1 MKRTAAHAAYDL
13 DVLLLA
19 RISHE
24 FGRGIMEWIRNLS
37 SNEWISVVNAF
48 ATLILSFFVYK
59 STNKASEAAVK
70 TVDLTEQTLLLNQ
83 SISENKE
90 EEKKMYRNS
99 LKYQYIKVLMKRS
112 GDILKAITYSDGME
126 IHKNLSTLE
135 YKHNISPENL
145 ALCFNEYEVKQI
157 TDSWFV
163 FEIYLDECY
172 RESYSQDE
180 TNILANRAGTSI
192 DNFTLI
198 YDLMTVLQKE
208 INH

>member
-1 MKRTAAHAAYDL
+1 
-13 DVLLLA
+13 
-19 RISHE
+19 
-24 FGRGIMEWIRNLS
+24 MEWIRNLNS
-37 SNEWISVVNAF
+37 SEWISVVNAL

-70 TVDLTEQTLLLNQ
+70 TVDLTEQTFLLNQ
-83 SISENKE
+83 SISDNKE

-112 GDILKAITYSDGME
+112 DNILKAITYSDGME

-135 YKHNISPENL
+135 YKHYISSENL

-157 TDSWFV
+157 TDAWFV
-163 FEIYLDECY
+163 FEIYLDKYFKET
-172 RESYSQDE
+172 YSQDE
-180 TNILANRAGTSI
+180 INILARHAGTSI

-198 YDLMTVLQKE
+198 YDLMIVLQKE